1 MFRFSTIGR
10 VMLGLSC
17 LGLVLPPSA
26 ALAAGPRSG
35 PTPRPRTLCVADA
48 ALGPGG
54 LLRGKVV
61 DHQGK
66 GIPAAEVVLVQKGRP
81 VAQTGTDRNGQFAIA
96 NLNRGVYELH
106 SAGGVGVYRVW
117 PAGIAPP
124 SANREAL
131 LVAGGRLV
139 RGQGGVYQWVSEHY
153 LLTCTGIAA
162 AIVVPIVVIDA
173 NRSPSSP

>member
-1 MFRFSTIGR
+1 
-10 VMLGLSC
+10 MLWLSC
-17 LGLVLPPSA
+17 AGLVLPSSA
-26 ALAAGPRSG
+26 ALAANPQSG
-35 PTPRPRTLCVADA
+35 PSLRPRTLCVADA
-48 ALGPGG
+48 SLGPGG

-66 GIPAAEVVLVQKGRP
+66 GIAAARVVLLQSGRP
-81 VAQTGTDRNGQFAIA
+81 VVQAGTDPNGRFAMA
-96 NLNRGVYELH
+96 NINRGVYELRA
-106 SAGGVGVYRVW
+106 AGGVGVYRLW
-117 PAGIAPP
+117 PARIAPP

-162 AIVVPIVVIDA
+162 AIVVPIILVDNA
-173 NRSPSSP
+173 KSPSSP